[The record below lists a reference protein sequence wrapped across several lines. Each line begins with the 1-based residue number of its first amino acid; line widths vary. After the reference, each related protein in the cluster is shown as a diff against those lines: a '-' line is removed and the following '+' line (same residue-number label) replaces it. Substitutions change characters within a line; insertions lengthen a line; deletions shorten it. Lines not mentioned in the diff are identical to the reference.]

1 MSSATKDDQSRVGVR
16 TDGVDLDR
24 LPMGCVPEPPN
35 DHYGPLLRQ
44 RSYPRPSMPDVVIEN
59 PVINSPFV
67 RAPARSDSA
76 RSRQDIAFH
85 LHGPESG
92 ARCSRIADLGRWGG
106 GAHDHLDAMNT
117 GVSASCELYGQVTSR
132 MRSNAAVRF
141 GWLLAGARVTT
152 VAAVRHVKDLL
163 GP

>member
-24 LPMGCVPEPPN
+24 LPKACVPEPPN

-76 RSRQDIAFH
+76 RSRQGVAAH
-85 LHGPESG
+85 LGPVESVHLRKYG
-92 ARCSRIADLGRWGG
+92 ARGVDLASVVFEPPASRRLRDPDRLLPSFRSLG
-106 GAHDHLDAMNT
+106 
-117 GVSASCELYGQVTSR
+117 
-132 MRSNAAVRF
+132 
-141 GWLLAGARVTT
+141 
-152 VAAVRHVKDLL
+152 
-163 GP
+163 